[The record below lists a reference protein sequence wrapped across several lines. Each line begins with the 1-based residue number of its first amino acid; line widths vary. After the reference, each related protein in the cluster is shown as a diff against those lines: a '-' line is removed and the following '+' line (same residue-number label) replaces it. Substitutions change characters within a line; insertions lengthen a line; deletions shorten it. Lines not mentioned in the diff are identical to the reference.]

1 MKLKEL
7 HFRNY
12 RLFEQLDIPNLKR
25 VNLIA
30 GKNNTG
36 KTALLE
42 GIRIWAARGDS
53 TVVNHIL
60 NNRGE
65 FIRSWESS
73 YKALFYD
80 DGKPNKS
87 IYGTFTMSINDLEVQ
102 LQLNSKTKKYETF
115 EVSINQEI
123 SHSLNPN
130 SNTDAPHDDEVV
142 YIPYQG
148 QLLQLKKLWDNINL
162 TIQEEDVLAI
172 LKETVLPNLKRIGF
186 SKDQFRVLLDSNSDP
201 VPIGSF
207 GDGVLRILTMA
218 LALAN
223 AKNKILLIDEFELGL
238 HHSIQ
243 EKLWELV
250 FKYANDWNI
259 QAFITTHSED
269 SIRKFYYVASKEQYR
284 NDATFIRLQYDR
296 YNNLEAIKYDVERL
310 ESAIELDLEVR

>member
-73 YKALFYD
+73 YKALFFYND
-80 DGKPNKS
+80 NPK
-87 IYGTFTMSINDLEVQ
+87 IFETYTLAINDLEVK
-102 LQLNSKTKKYETF
+102 LQLNPNIKKFETF
-115 EVSINQEI
+115 EVSINKDL
-123 SHSLNPN
+123 SHKLNPN
-130 SNTDAPHDDEVV
+130 SSTDDPKDDVV

-148 QLLQLKKLWDNINL
+148 QLSHLKKLWDNINL